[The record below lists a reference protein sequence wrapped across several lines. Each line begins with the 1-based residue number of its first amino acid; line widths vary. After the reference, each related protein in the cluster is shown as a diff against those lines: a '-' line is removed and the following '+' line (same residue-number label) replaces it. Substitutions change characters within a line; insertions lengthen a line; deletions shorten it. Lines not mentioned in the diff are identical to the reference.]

1 MFKLKN
7 DRFKN
12 GSEVIGIRG
21 CMFAVCF
28 QRHGPFETLWRLLN
42 LLLLPLGLR
51 RFYLLLLSFLSSRLR
66 REPCDQ
72 RFVALHPAAANIS

>member
-21 CMFAVCF
+21 CMFAVFF

-51 RFYLLLLSFLSSRLR
+51 RF
-66 REPCDQ
+66 
-72 RFVALHPAAANIS
+72 